1 MDKLLF
7 IFINLKSLRRTASN
21 RTKEYD
27 RIIDQEVEREME
39 ILLNIEDD
47 AINDQKHDDD
57 ELVSS
62 YITELDDINN
72 FTFNDFIMEDVEYDP
87 DDLDMLQ

>member
-47 AINDQKHDDD
+47 VINDQKHDDD